1 MSNLTGQQIRNTYE
15 GLLNLQDSTTGIT
28 SNLQAIQDGLGNN
41 TGARIAT
48 NFFTAPNVPN
58 LNMNLIPDMMGT
70 GVGLAQAGT
79 NPANSQNRIAYN
91 IFWDSGVYSYSAVTY
106 YLSTLSSTSDVV
118 DLYFYTLQL
127 VPGIGIAPKDLV
139 MSGITLNSVAPATTG
154 YKTAILPSTLSFSG
168 TGGGFYVVLSYIQN
182 AGVTPTVRYA
192 GPQLNQ
198 NQIPIQPLVGSSLG
212 MYEAPAG
219 LTQSVFVGHYR
230 SIPSG
235 LIVMD
240 NLTPKLSYTESD
252 IINNQTAS
260 ALVSRPNFGFGL
272 KVIK

>member
-1 MSNLTGQQIRNTYE
+1 MI
-15 GLLNLQDSTTGIT
+15 
-28 SNLQAIQDGLGNN
+28 
-41 TGARIAT
+41 
-48 NFFTAPNVPN
+48 
-58 LNMNLIPDMMGT
+58 GT
-70 GVGLAQAGT
+70 GVGAGQMGT

-91 IFWDSGVYSYSAVTY
+91 IFWDSGVYSYSALTY
-106 YLSTLSSTSDVV
+106 YLTTLSSTSDVV

-139 MSGITLNSVAPATTG
+139 MSAVTLNSVAPATTG
-154 YKTAILPSTLSFSG
+154 YKTTILPSTLSFSG

-192 GPQLNQ
+192 GPQLQQ
-198 NQIPIQPLVGSSLG
+198 NQIPIIPLVGSSLG

-219 LTQSVFVGHYR
+219 LTNSAFVGYYR
-230 SIPSG
+230 GIPNG
-235 LIVMD
+235 LIVLD
-240 NLTPKLSYTESD
+240 NLTPQLSYTQSD

-260 ALVSRPNFGFGL
+260 STTVSRPNFGFGL